1 MTDKYLFPAV
11 IVAAVLGLLLA
22 WGLGE
27 HAWMLDLMRAFK
39 TLFLSALKMIMA
51 PLIFFSLIAGILKM
65 GSAHQLGRTGGLAVG
80 YYLSTT
86 SIAIGIGLICV
97 FFIQPWTQFEP
108 LSDTSQ
114 FDIDFDRIESLEGS
128 GLAVL
133 SQILK
138 ETLVS
143 PFTALSELNILAI
156 AINAVLIG
164 LALLLVAKD
173 NHKVVE
179 VVDTI
184 TNIFYKITSWVIWV
198 VPVGVLGIVYELT
211 LSAEL
216 DLIKQLVVFALLVV
230 IATCIHGFLIIPAIA
245 IFVGKTNLATLF
257 RHGARP
263 LMVAFTTSSSAATI
277 PVTLVAAQSLQVSD
291 STRTF
296 IIPFGATAN
305 MDGSALFEGIA
316 AVFIAYLFGV
326 DLSATLILLIFF
338 ASMLAS
344 IGAPGIPSGSMAGMQ
359 AVLLMVGLPLEGIL
373 ILLIVERPLDMI
385 RTSINVFGDLVGS
398 LVVDRFS
405 GESTT
410 SETMET
416 LEQIER

>member
-1 MTDKYLFPAV
+1 
-11 IVAAVLGLLLA
+11 
-22 WGLGE
+22 GE
-27 HAWMLDLMRAFK
+27 ATWMLDLMRALK

-65 GSAHQLGRTGGLAVG
+65 GSANRLGRTGGLAVG
-80 YYLSTT
+80 YYLTTT
-86 SIAIGIGLICV
+86 SIAISIGLICV
-97 FFIQPWTQFEP
+97 FFIQPWTLFEP

-114 FDIDFDRIESLEGS
+114 FDIDFDRIESLDGS

-143 PFTALSELNILAI
+143 PFTALANLNILAI

-164 LALLLVAKD
+164 LALLLVAG
-173 NHKVVE
+173 NNAAVVN

-198 VPVGVLGIVYELT
+198 VPLGVLGIVYELT
-211 LSAEL
+211 VSAEL
-216 DLIKQLVVFALLVV
+216 ELIKQLVVFSILVV
-230 IATCIHGFLIIPAIA
+230 VATCIHGFVVIPSIA
-245 IFVGKTNLATLF
+245 YFVGKADLRELF
-257 RHGARP
+257 KHGARP
-263 LMVAFTTSSSAATI
+263 LIVAFTTSSSAATI
-277 PVTLVAAQSLQVSD
+277 PVTLTAAQNLKISD

-326 DLSATLILLIFF
+326 ELTATIVVLIFF

-359 AVLLMVGLPLEGIL
+359 AVLLMVGLPLEGVL

-405 GESTT
+405 Q
-410 SETMET
+410 SEEPM
-416 LEQIER
+416 IEPQDSEAVAS